1 MRVDEP
7 GEVQRLRREVML
19 LQGCCLGA
27 TLDAAGL
34 ERSDGRRALQPKQ
47 HTEALAHIDHDVG
60 RSLRL
65 KHDASSM
72 PVKILDVVRE
82 NNSGDLPTRRQRNFE
97 RVALRVTGDR
107 ARDDEARLQVVGAR
121 REDQGGTTTALL
133 VTSLRIKR

>member
-1 MRVDEP
+1 MRATRPSFRPYFRLCVVINRACMCHVGAPGTLSTDRAMRVDEP

-19 LQGCCLGA
+19 LQGCCLGV

-82 NNSGDLPTRRQRNFE
+82 NNSGDLPTRR
-97 RVALRVTGDR
+97 
-107 ARDDEARLQVVGAR
+107 
-121 REDQGGTTTALL
+121 
-133 VTSLRIKR
+133 